1 MKNEVL
7 IGPNLEQTMITAGL
21 DFYKPTMSQLAYD
34 KQPETEVTF
43 TFKNRGSQ
51 NLLEYVE
58 PEVIGSRL
66 EQIRQNSFSDDEI
79 SFLGDIRNSANEP
92 MFSENF
98 LQSLS
103 ENELPKVSIEIKD
116 NDLAFSTT
124 GEWSMVTFWETVLMS
139 EVNEIYFE
147 NYIKANGIDVMKLYD
162 EGEKRLNEK
171 INIFRDNPD
180 IKFSD
185 FGTRRHFSLRWQKY
199 VVERLKDECPDNF
212 LGTSNVALSKL
223 LGTKPVGTFA
233 HEMPMVYAGMADA
246 KGKDIRKSH
255 GKFLNDWYE
264 QYGND
269 LSIALTDTFGTEFF
283 FSDFTEEQADK
294 WRALRQDSGDPIEFG
309 EKAIEFYENNN
320 VNPKQKTIVFSD
332 GLDIDQIVKLHDY
345 FKGKINVVFGWGTTL
360 TNDLGVKTLNIVMK
374 ATHVK
379 LDDGREADL
388 VKLSDNEGKH
398 TGPLGKIALY
408 QEVFN

>member
-21 DFYKPTMSQLAYD
+21 DFYKPTMSQLAYE
-34 KQPETEVTF
+34 KQQNTEVTF

-51 NLLEYVE
+51 NLLEYVD

-66 EQIRQNSFSDDEI
+66 DQIRQNGFSEEEI
-79 SFLGDIRNSANEP
+79 NYLGELRNTANEP

-98 LQSLS
+98 LNSLS
-103 ENELPKVSIEIKD
+103 ENELPKVNIELKD

-147 NYIKANGIDVMKLYD
+147 NYIKANGIDVMALYH
-162 EGEKRLNEK
+162 EGERRLNEK
-171 INIFRDNPD
+171 INILRDNPD

-199 VVERLKDECPDNF
+199 VVERLKNECPDNF
-212 LGTSNVALSKL
+212 LGTSNVALSQRI
-223 LGTKPVGTFA
+223 GTKPVGTFA

-246 KGKDIRKSH
+246 NGEDIKKSH
-255 GKFLNDWYE
+255 SSFLNDWYE

-269 LSIALTDTFGTEFF
+269 LSVALTDTFGTKFF
-283 FSDFTEEQADK
+283 FSDFTKEQAEK
-294 WRALRQDSGDPIEFG
+294 WRSLRQDSGDPIEFG
-309 EKAIEFYENNN
+309 EKTIEFYQQND
-320 VNPKQKTIVFSD
+320 VNLKKKQ
-332 GLDIDQIVKLHDY
+332 
-345 FKGKINVVFGWGTTL
+345 
-360 TNDLGVKTLNIVMK
+360 
-374 ATHVK
+374 
-379 LDDGREADL
+379 
-388 VKLSDNEGKH
+388 
-398 TGPLGKIALY
+398 
-408 QEVFN
+408 